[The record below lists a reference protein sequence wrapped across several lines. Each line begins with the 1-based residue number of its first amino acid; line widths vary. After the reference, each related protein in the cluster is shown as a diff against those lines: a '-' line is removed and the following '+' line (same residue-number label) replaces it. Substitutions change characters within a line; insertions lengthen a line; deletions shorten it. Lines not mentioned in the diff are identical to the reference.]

1 MAGKEIGP
9 TKPIAKDDWPPSDI
23 MEFWEDP
30 KNRDLIINA
39 KPLECWFEEK
49 KSQCATSTTGYAPE
63 DFTPTSSLTEFS
75 PTGDIPGQSTSSASS
90 APSPQQY
97 VPNDCLT
104 KYPFQ
109 SVGKLFWLIPTT
121 RTILYHSTAFYI
133 GNEKI
138 MTVAHHFDKDT
149 VKGYS
154 LPPNAVIFV
163 PAMSDKEDIYGVNY
177 GYYKLDL
184 DQIGIHEYHN
194 KSNILFPLYDICIA
208 KITDGRKPVGGT
220 KENPTE
226 FELIQI
232 VPPNP
237 LANYGANYGL
247 IAELKPI
254 PRLPYPQP
262 YEDMRKC
269 TVLGYGST
277 SFTKP
282 VITDATGKMMKFN
295 IEKVCVT
302 LYNDRRGIVT
312 MKPAVWKGAS
322 GGPWLNGNNTAIGI
336 QSASSGKSYETFSPL
351 WTEYLLSE
359 YPFE

>member
-63 DFTPTSSLTEFS
+63 DFTPEDFTPTASLAEFS
-75 PTGDIPGQSTSSASS
+75 PTGDTPGQSTSSASS
-90 APSPQQY
+90 APSPQQH

-133 GNEKI
+133 GDEKI

-149 VKGYS
+149 IKGYPV
-154 LPPNAVIFV
+154 PPNAVIFV

-177 GYYKLDL
+177 GYYKLDHHC
-184 DQIGIHEYHN
+184 IHRNHN
-194 KSNILFPLYDICIA
+194 KYTFSPKYDICIA
-208 KITDGRKPVGGT
+208 KIIDGRRPVGGT

-237 LANYGANYGL
+237 LANYGLAQ
-247 IAELKPI
+247 LKSI

-277 SFTKP
+277 SLTTP
-282 VITDATGKMMKFN
+282 VIEDTTGKMMIFN

-302 LYNDRRGIVT
+302 LYNDMHGIVT
-312 MKPAVWKGAS
+312 MKPSVWKGAS

-336 QSASSGKSYETFSPL
+336 QSAGYGKSNITFSPL
-351 WTEYLLSE
+351 WTEYLLSD